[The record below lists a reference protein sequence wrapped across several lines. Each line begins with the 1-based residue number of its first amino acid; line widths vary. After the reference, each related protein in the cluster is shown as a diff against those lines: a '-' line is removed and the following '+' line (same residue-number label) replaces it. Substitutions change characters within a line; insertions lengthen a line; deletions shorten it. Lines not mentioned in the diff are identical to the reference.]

1 MPNIISSAELRNKYN
16 EVSELCHKYGE
27 PTFVTKNGKGDLAI
41 MSIEA
46 YEQMTARFE
55 LYSLIQ
61 EGMDAVE
68 RGDVRSYDDAMEE
81 IRAEIKARRS
91 RYPTRRRPSRCSDSL
106 PEEGTGDQY

>member
-16 EVSELCHKYGE
+16 EVSELCHRYGE

-46 YEQMTARFE
+46 YEQMTARYE

-61 EGMDAVE
+61 QGLDSVAEGRVQPFE
-68 RGDVRSYDDAMEE
+68 EAMAE

-91 RYPTRRRPSRCSDSL
+91 K
-106 PEEGTGDQY
+106 

>member
-16 EVSELCHKYGE
+16 EVSELCHRYGE

-46 YEQMTARFE
+46 YEKLTARLE

-61 EGMDAVE
+61 EGLDCVAEGRVQPRAE
-68 RGDVRSYDDAMEE
+68 AMAE
-81 IRAEIKARRS
+81 IRASINARRKN
-91 RYPTRRRPSRCSDSL
+91 
-106 PEEGTGDQY
+106 G

>member
-41 MSIEA
+41 MSIET

-55 LYSLIQ
+55 LYSLVQ
-61 EGMDAVE
+61 KGLDSVE
-68 RGDVRSYDDAMEE
+68 RGDVQPYEDAMEE
-81 IRAEIKARRS
+81 IRAEIKASRS
-91 RYPTRRRPSRCSDSL
+91 NK
-106 PEEGTGDQY
+106 

>member
-16 EVSELCHKYGE
+16 EVSEQCHRYGE

-46 YEQMTARFE
+46 YEQMTSRYE

-61 EGMDAVE
+61 EGLD
-68 RGDVRSYDDAMEE
+68 DVDNGRTKPWKQSMED
-81 IRAEIKARRS
+81 IRS
-91 RYPTRRRPSRCSDSL
+91 RLSK
-106 PEEGTGDQY
+106 